1 MDSIITHCLSILSN
15 KLPSRTPSVK
25 NSTTRGMS
33 VYREQAGGWG
43 VCVRDVWRGEG
54 GGVGGSTE
62 MVKFIPS
69 NSMPDLSADSDAS
82 SIAIREF
89 KEH

>member
-1 MDSIITHCLSILSN
+1 M
-15 KLPSRTPSVK
+15 
-25 NSTTRGMS
+25 
-33 VYREQAGGWG
+33 
-43 VCVRDVWRGEG
+43 RDVWRGEG

-62 MVKFIPS
+62 MIKFIPS

-89 KEH
+89 KEHRSWAVQENNGRKDDVGTDSVIRKLYSRVSF